1 MPTQAVWMSCLY
13 CEKLNRSATNQG
25 AGFLRIPDRK
35 TITHCYSLKLKLW
48 SPKWMPGNPKPCD
61 ALLPVSIKNKLWLL
75 HNFPNPKA
83 SVTPPR
89 CCCSITTKTVDSRH
103 TVLMAKPAN
112 EKIHKDS
119 YSLAG
124 QNNTRKSMSV
134 KHQWNVAKFHN
145 IWPRKPFVFWLNVR
159 QSDQKNRE
167 LIKQTPP

>member
-1 MPTQAVWMSCLY
+1 MPTRAVRMSCLY

-48 SPKWMPGNPKPCD
+48 SPKWMPGNPKLCD
-61 ALLPVSIKNKLWLL
+61 ALLPVSIKNKLRLL

-89 CCCSITTKTVDSRH
+89 CCCSITTETVDSRH

-112 EKIHKDS
+112 EKIHKDPIHWQDKITWEKACQWS
-119 YSLAG
+119 ISEMWLSFITFG
-124 QNNTRKSMSV
+124 QENTLFS
-134 KHQWNVAKFHN
+134 N
-145 IWPRKPFVFWLNVR
+145 
-159 QSDQKNRE
+159 
-167 LIKQTPP
+167 